1 MSSNGLLTEDE
12 LIKDELIADEI
23 QDDTNLLQRF
33 QTVDRTDPRAISA
46 FANDVDNVDNVE
58 EPKYE
63 AYRNPWIKIA
73 LAVGAG
79 AFVLAFL
86 SLFALN
92 NSGEQTVETTNEEA
106 DQSLTL
112 SLEEPGPSD
121 INGDDGPEVQAL
133 KSELAL
139 LEQQLALAQVERDR
153 IPQEGIEQQRT
164 TASRTAARPTQTNG
178 TQISG
183 TQTNRS
189 ATPSAQRP
197 APAVRTSNPTAVAV
211 RAPTPARPAP
221 RPAPA
226 RTPARLPART
236 SVAASSPSQPVSRPP
251 AAPVALPQPAVD
263 PNEAWI
269 TASGAGVFG
278 IMPPAGQALE
288 TQPIASSFEP
298 APYQLQSVA
307 YNRYEDIELE
317 SSQTLGQIPGLIYQG
332 EAPIPLGTAA
342 KGRVVTPISW
352 IESGRQFLIQLEED
366 LLDAADR
373 VAVPAGA
380 LAIVQPVSVESDS
393 GYARLA
399 VVGFSIDD
407 QLIPIDYQT
416 VSINGPAGDLLIA
429 QRYGDI
435 GSEIA
440 ANDFEQFAIG
450 ALGGIGEVLT
460 RPDSQTLSTGTLGS
474 VVSTRNGAPSIL
486 GGILQGGTE
495 QLSERM
501 AERNDERLGEL
512 RERADI
518 FYLPK
523 DFEVQLYVNQEFI
536 L

>member
-1 MSSNGLLTEDE
+1 M
-12 LIKDELIADEI
+12 
-23 QDDTNLLQRF
+23 
-33 QTVDRTDPRAISA
+33 
-46 FANDVDNVDNVE
+46 
-58 EPKYE
+58 
-63 AYRNPWIKIA
+63 
-73 LAVGAG
+73 
-79 AFVLAFL
+79 
-86 SLFALN
+86 
-92 NSGEQTVETTNEEA
+92 
-106 DQSLTL
+106 
-112 SLEEPGPSD
+112 
-121 INGDDGPEVQAL
+121 
-133 KSELAL
+133 
-139 LEQQLALAQVERDR
+139 
-153 IPQEGIEQQRT
+153 
-164 TASRTAARPTQTNG
+164 
-178 TQISG
+178 
-183 TQTNRS
+183 
-189 ATPSAQRP
+189 PSAER
-197 APAVRTSNPTAVAV
+197 
-211 RAPTPARPAP
+211 
-221 RPAPA
+221 
-226 RTPARLPART
+226 
-236 SVAASSPSQPVSRPP
+236 
-251 AAPVALPQPAVD
+251 
-263 PNEAWI
+263 
-269 TASGAGVFG
+269 
-278 IMPPAGQALE
+278 ALE

-298 APYQLQSVA
+298 VPYQLQTIA

-332 EAPIPLGTAA
+332 EAPIPLGAAA

-380 LAIVQPVSVESDS
+380 FAIVQPVSVESDS

-399 VVGFSIDD
+399 VVGLSIDD
-407 QLIPIDYQT
+407 QLVTVDYQT

-440 ANDFEQFAIG
+440 VNDFEQFAIG